1 MLAGDVEGVEEFL
14 KAHSNYGSLFCAWE
28 RIKKEL
34 AVVQKPIVQQ
44 PQVDITADNELN
56 DSIHCMP

>member
-14 KAHSNYGSLFCAWE
+14 KAKSNYGPLFCAWE

-34 AVVQKPIVQQ
+34 AVVQKPIAQQ
-44 PQVDITADNELN
+44 PHAVKVE
-56 DSIHCMP
+56 DSHISETETSA